1 MVNEEI
7 HVSGQKKKKKQNKIN
22 FSLGIGRKVYD
33 FTMLQDG
40 DKKLRGLPS
49 ERLFI
54 PTRGQ
59 LKRSKRKY

>member
-1 MVNEEI
+1 
-7 HVSGQKKKKKQNKIN
+7 
-22 FSLGIGRKVYD
+22 
-33 FTMLQDG
+33 MLQDG

-59 LKRSKRKY
+59 LKRSKENINCSYLEPSEPENAKVLFKMMFASAKS